1 MLNSIITGTEIT
13 TSAFFLCTAVSLLLG
28 LGAAA
33 LSMYKSKYSQSFV
46 LTLAMLPAIVQLII
60 MLVNGNIGVGV
71 AVAGTFGLVR
81 FRSANGT
88 AKEIGSIFLV
98 MAIGLATGMGYLALA
113 AAFFAIMAAFTL
125 ALTAL
130 NFGAGSA
137 DERELRIT
145 IPENLDYDGLFDDL
159 LAKYTRSAEL
169 ERVKTTNMGT
179 LYELCYKIVLRDD
192 HTTKAFMDELRTR
205 NGNLNIICGKPVM
218 KTALQI
224 VFPRPQKSSG
234 ALRMIYQRAREPYK
248 KTTF

>member
-1 MLNSIITGTEIT
+1 MLNSVITGTEIT
-13 TSAFFLCTAVSLLLG
+13 ATAFFLCTAVSLILG

-33 LSMYKSKYSQSFV
+33 LSMYKNKYSQSFV

-113 AAFFAIMAAFTL
+113 AVFFAIMAVFTL
-125 ALTAL
+125 ILTTL
-130 NFGAGSA
+130 NFGAGAA
-137 DERELRIT
+137 DERELRVT

-159 LAKYTRSAEL
+159 FQKYTRSWEL

-179 LYELCYKIVLRDD
+179 LYELSYKVVLRNA
-192 HTTKAFMDELRTR
+192 HSTKAFLDELRER
-205 NGNLNIICGKPVM
+205 NGNLTIVCGKPVE
-218 KTALQI
+218 KTAL
-224 VFPRPQKSSG
+224 
-234 ALRMIYQRAREPYK
+234 
-248 KTTF
+248 

>member
-1 MLNSIITGTEIT
+1 MLNSIISGTEIT
-13 TSAFFLCTAVSLLLG
+13 TSAFLLCTAVSLVLG

-33 LSMYKSKYSQSFV
+33 LNMYKNKYSQSFV

-113 AAFFAIMAAFTL
+113 AVFFAIMAIFTL
-125 ALTAL
+125 VLESIG
-130 NFGAGSA
+130 FGARGA
-137 DERELRIT
+137 DERELKIT

-159 LAKYTRSAEL
+159 FQKYTRTADL

-179 LYELCYKIVLRDD
+179 LYELCYKIVLKDA
-192 HTTKAFMDELRTR
+192 HGTQTFLDELRTR
-205 NGNLNIICGKPVM
+205 NGNLNIVCGKPVE
-218 KTALQI
+218 KTAL
-224 VFPRPQKSSG
+224 
-234 ALRMIYQRAREPYK
+234 
-248 KTTF
+248 

>member
-1 MLNSIITGTEIT
+1 MLNSIMIGTEMT
-13 TSAFFLCTAVSLLLG
+13 TSAFLLCTAVSLVLG
-28 LGAAA
+28 LGAAL

-113 AAFFAIMAAFTL
+113 AVFFAVMAAFTL
-125 ALTAL
+125 LLTML
-130 NFGAGSA
+130 NFGGRSA
-137 DERELRIT
+137 DERELKIT

-159 LAKYTRSAEL
+159 FQKYTRTADL

-179 LYELCYKIVLRDD
+179 LCELCYKIVLRDE
-192 HTTKAFMDELRTR
+192 HTTKAFLDELRER
-205 NGNLNIICGKPVM
+205 NGNLNIVCGKPVE
-218 KTALQI
+218 KTAL
-224 VFPRPQKSSG
+224 
-234 ALRMIYQRAREPYK
+234 
-248 KTTF
+248 